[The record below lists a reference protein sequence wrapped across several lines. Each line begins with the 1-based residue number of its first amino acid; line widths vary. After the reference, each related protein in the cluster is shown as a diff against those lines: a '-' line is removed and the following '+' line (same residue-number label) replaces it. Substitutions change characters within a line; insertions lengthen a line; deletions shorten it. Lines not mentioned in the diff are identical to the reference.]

1 MGLKLHTFTRV
12 FNWCVSNGCPKFTAS
27 HNLEKNCLDVHM
39 IRQKFEVY
47 LPIDL
52 LNYMT
57 EMTIVK
63 SNDNMDSVEL
73 VLEECLN
80 YVLELESIKDEENTK
95 S

>member
-1 MGLKLHTFTRV
+1 
-12 FNWCVSNGCPKFTAS
+12 
-27 HNLEKNCLDVHM
+27 M

-47 LPIDL
+47 LQIDL

-80 YVLELESIKDEENTK
+80 YILELEAIKDEEITK

>member
-1 MGLKLHTFTRV
+1 
-12 FNWCVSNGCPKFTAS
+12 
-27 HNLEKNCLDVHM
+27 M

-47 LPIDL
+47 LQIDL

-73 VLEECLN
+73 VLEECLK

>member
-1 MGLKLHTFTRV
+1 
-12 FNWCVSNGCPKFTAS
+12 
-27 HNLEKNCLDVHM
+27 M

-47 LPIDL
+47 LQIDL